1 MKLFFLNFPLSYEKL
16 TINHKSLR
24 KGIDDSRPE
33 LTSLK
38 KSENIKF
45 VKDCKSLF
53 LACVLTFIKSKSEQ
67 MLINN

>member
-1 MKLFFLNFPLSYEKL
+1 MKLFFLNFPLNYEKL
-16 TINHKSLR
+16 TINHKSLG

-45 VKDCKSLF
+45 VKDCVKSF
-53 LACVLTFIKSKSEQ
+53 LSMCVDIIKSKSEQ
-67 MLINN
+67 I